1 MRLRLNIDDEPDDAP
16 APIPFPRDRAAP
28 GRREDGRHARPNA
41 GQDASRDPSSERVE
55 DALED
60 IQRNLDELGEL
71 LDSLPFPTFKD
82 DDGPHAA

>member
-1 MRLRLNIDDEPDDAP
+1 MRLRLNIDDDDKDVP
-16 APIPFPRDRAAP
+16 APIPFPSDRSAP
-28 GRREDGRHARPNA
+28 GRVEDTRRSA
-41 GQDASRDPSSERVE
+41 GDDRSDRVE